1 MKEANVM
8 KRVKSTFL
16 DKVIAVARR
25 YCGDDFLKKF
35 NQIVRE
41 REENL
46 ATDLNQAKSRL
57 EVEPEVQEE
66 IISEIKFDTLLS
78 LSVEYLD
85 QFKFIQMCFDIGDV
99 CLTYGEFDKAEN
111 CFLLVI
117 KKAGKGRE
125 FDEIRA
131 KAYVKIGEVKTKQN
145 EFNDAVSALKQGL
158 KIYQKLRNTDGI
170 ALCENGLG
178 IAFYEN
184 GRYDFGTVYFNQAL
198 RRAEKTK
205 NEELITRLHINLG
218 IIESMRGNWD
228 KAISHFQQ
236 ALPRLE
242 KRGDALR
249 LAQTYHNIGV
259 TLIHKGEYDAAV
271 KEFDKSIEL
280 AQRLEDTYMLA
291 LSYLGKA
298 EAYVKIKDLP
308 LATAYVTR
316 SLDIFY
322 KIGDRQSI
330 ADAYRIL
337 GVIQLEHGNL
347 QLAEIYFKTAID
359 LNLEF
364 KNWLNLGETYYE
376 LSQLYRKQEQ
386 IDKARQS
393 LNSSLKYFKKIK
405 VKSYIARI
413 QAELT
418 ELKA

>member
-1 MKEANVM
+1 MK
-8 KRVKSTFL
+8 KIKSSFL

-35 NQIVRE
+35 NEILKQ

-46 ATDLNQAKSRL
+46 ALDLREAKDKV
-57 EVEPEVQEE
+57 EIEPEIQNE
-66 IISEIKFDTLLS
+66 IINEIKFDTLLS
-78 LSVEYLD
+78 LANEYLD

-117 KKAGKGRE
+117 KKAGKGYE
-125 FDEIRA
+125 FDEARA
-131 KAYVKIGEVKTKQN
+131 KAYIKLGEVKTKQN
-145 EFNDAVSALKQGL
+145 ELNDAVSALKQGL
-158 KIYQKLRNTDGI
+158 KIYQKLRNNEGI
-170 ALCENGLG
+170 AICENGLG
-178 IAFYEN
+178 IAFYES
-184 GRYDFGTVYFNQAL
+184 GRYDFGTAYFNQAL
-198 RRAEKTK
+198 KRAEKMK
-205 NEELITRLHINLG
+205 NEELIARLHINLG

-228 KAISHFQQ
+228 KAISHFQM

-249 LAQTYHNIGV
+249 LAQTYHNIGI

-280 AQRLEDTYMLA
+280 AQKLEDSYMLA
-291 LSYLGKA
+291 LACLGKA
-298 EAYVKIKDLP
+298 DAYVRLKDLP

-330 ADAYRIL
+330 ADAYKIL
-337 GVIQLEHGNL
+337 GVIQIEHGNF
-347 QLAEIYFKTAID
+347 QLAESYFKTAID

-376 LSQLYRKQEQ
+376 LSQLYRKQKQ
-386 IDKARQS
+386 FDKARES
-393 LNSSLKYFKKIK
+393 LSSSLKYLKKIK
-405 VKSYIARI
+405 IKSYIARI
-413 QAELT
+413 QAELA
-418 ELKA
+418 ELKAG

>member
-1 MKEANVM
+1 M
-8 KRVKSTFL
+8 KRIKSSFF
-16 DKVIAVARR
+16 DKIVAVARR

-35 NQIVRE
+35 EENIKE

-46 ATDLNQAKSRL
+46 SLDL
-57 EVEPEVQEE
+57 EVAKDKVQVEQEVQDE
-66 IISEIKFDTLLS
+66 IIAEIKFDTLLS
-78 LSVEYLD
+78 LSSDVLEPY
-85 QFKFIQMCFDIGDV
+85 KFIQMCFDIGDI

-117 KKAGKGRE
+117 KRAGKGRE
-125 FDEIRA
+125 FEEARA
-131 KAYVKIGEVKTKQN
+131 KAYVKLGEVKTKQN
-145 EFNDAVSALKQGL
+145 ELNDAISALKQGM

-178 IAFYEN
+178 IAFYES
-184 GRYDFGTVYFNQAL
+184 GRYDFGTNYFNQAL
-198 RRAEKTK
+198 KKAEKTK
-205 NEELITRLHINLG
+205 NEELIARLHINLG

-249 LAQTYHNIGV
+249 LAQTYHNIGM
-259 TLIHKGEYDAAV
+259 TLIHKGQFKDAIN
-271 KEFDKSIEL
+271 EFDKSIEL
-280 AQRLEDTYMLA
+280 AQKLEDSYMLA
-291 LSYLGKA
+291 LAYLGKA
-298 EAYVKIKDLP
+298 DAYVRLKDLP
-308 LATAYVTR
+308 LATAYATR

-337 GVIQLEHGNL
+337 GVIQLERGNL
-347 QLAEIYFKTAID
+347 HLAESYFKTAID

-376 LSQLYRKQEQ
+376 LSQLYKKRE
-386 IDKARQS
+386 DVVKARES
-393 LNSSLKYFKKIK
+393 LSSSLKYFKKIK
-405 VKSYIARI
+405 VKSYISRI
-413 QAELT
+413 QEELAA
-418 ELKA
+418 LKSS

>member
-1 MKEANVM
+1 M
-8 KRVKSTFL
+8 KRLKSSFL

-35 NQIVRE
+35 NEIVKE

-46 ATDLNQAKSRL
+46 VTDLKEAKSKI

-66 IISEIKFDTLLS
+66 IIGEIKFDTLLS
-78 LSVEYLD
+78 LSSEFLEP
-85 QFKFIQMCFDIGDV
+85 FKFIQMCFDIGDI
-99 CLTYGEFDKAEN
+99 CLTYGEVDKAEN

-117 KKAGKGRE
+117 KRAGKGRE
-125 FDEIRA
+125 FDEARA
-131 KAYVKIGEVKTKQN
+131 KAYVKLGEVKTKRN
-145 EFNDAVSALKQGL
+145 ELNNAISALKQGL
-158 KIYQKLRNTDGI
+158 KIYRKLRNTDGV

-178 IAFYEN
+178 IAFYES
-184 GRYDFGTVYFNQAL
+184 GRYDFGTTYFNQAL
-198 RRAEKTK
+198 KKAEKTK
-205 NEELITRLHINLG
+205 NEELIAKLHINLG

-228 KAISHFQQ
+228 KAVSHFQQ

-259 TLIHKGEYDAAV
+259 TLIHKGEFDAAI
-271 KEFDKSIEL
+271 KEFDRSIDL
-280 AQRLEDTYMLA
+280 AQKLEDSYMLA
-291 LSYLGKA
+291 LAYLGKA
-298 EAYVKIKDLP
+298 DAYVRIKDLP

-337 GVIQLEHGNL
+337 GVIQLERGNL
-347 QLAEIYFKTAID
+347 HLAESYFKTAID

-376 LSQLYRKQEQ
+376 LSQLYKKQEQ
-386 IDKARQS
+386 LDKARES
-393 LNSSLKYFKKIK
+393 LSSSLKYFKKIK
-405 VKSYIARI
+405 VKTYIARI
-413 QAELT
+413 QAELN
-418 ELKA
+418 ELKTA

>member
-1 MKEANVM
+1 M
-8 KRVKSTFL
+8 KRFKSSFF
-16 DKVIAVARR
+16 DKVIAVVRR
-25 YCGDDFLKKF
+25 YCGDDFLKKY
-35 NQIVRE
+35 NEIVKE

-46 ATDLNQAKSRL
+46 VTDLKEAKNKI

-78 LSVEYLD
+78 LSSEFLK
-85 QFKFIQMCFDIGDV
+85 QFKFIQMCFEIGDI
-99 CLTYGEFDKAEN
+99 CLTYGEVDKAEN
-111 CFLLVI
+111 CFLLAI
-117 KKAGKGRE
+117 KRAGKGRE
-125 FDEIRA
+125 FDEVRA
-131 KAYVKIGEVKTKQN
+131 KAYVKLGEVKTKRN
-145 EFNDAVSALKQGL
+145 ELNNAISALKQGL
-158 KIYQKLRNTDGI
+158 KIYQKLKNTDRI

-178 IAFYEN
+178 IAFYES

-198 RRAEKTK
+198 KRAEKTK
-205 NEELITRLHINLG
+205 NEELIARLHINLG

-249 LAQTYHNIGV
+249 LAQTHHNIGL
-259 TLIHKGEYDAAV
+259 TLVHKGEFDAAI

-280 AQRLEDTYMLA
+280 AQRLEDSYMLA
-291 LSYLGKA
+291 LAYLGKA
-298 EAYVKIKDLP
+298 DAYVRLKDLP

-330 ADAYRIL
+330 ADAYRVL
-337 GVIQLEHGNL
+337 GVIQLERGNL
-347 QLAEIYFKTAID
+347 HLAESYFKTAID

-376 LSQLYRKQEQ
+376 LSQLYKRQEQ
-386 IDKARQS
+386 LDKAKES

-405 VKSYIARI
+405 VKNYIAKI
-413 QAELT
+413 QAELS
-418 ELKA
+418 ELKSA